1 MDQGEKVVLI
11 QWINGNPVLDGSLYF
26 DSMSECTLYVS
37 MLPVIPFV
45 KYTVIRIENGNDEK
59 HKPPGLDF
67 VKSTLEKLNSGEIK
81 TELNVIRIPEPMP
94 GASPIIEQMEL
105 EFAMMDVPGFKLC
118 RTARFRRYKNNEW
131 FFSGWE

>member
-26 DSMSECTLYVS
+26 DSMQECTLYIS

-81 TELNVIRIPEPMP
+81 TELEVIRIPEPMP

-105 EFAMMDVPGFKLC
+105 EFAMMDVPGFKLN
-118 RTARFRRYKNNEW
+118 RTGRFQKFKGIW